1 MEGDKVKISIPLANV
16 LDVEMNTMAF
26 AEAIQV
32 KVMESD
38 ESFAVDEVC
47 KLCSWTRDWSY
58 SYFILDVI
66 NHETYFV
73 VVLLRLFRQDSSDVG
88 HIEGAGEKLPS
99 KAQPGFTP

>member
-38 ESFAVDEVC
+38 ESFAVDEVDC
-47 KLCSWTRDWSY
+47 AL
-58 SYFILDVI
+58 
-66 NHETYFV
+66 
-73 VVLLRLFRQDSSDVG
+73 G
-88 HIEGAGEKLPS
+88 HWN
-99 KAQPGFTP
+99 

>member
-47 KLCSWTRDWSY
+47 TFCGYGFNLL
-58 SYFILDVI
+58 LD
-66 NHETYFV
+66 FSV
-73 VVLLRLFRQDSSDVG
+73 VCHSPCGNLFR
-88 HIEGAGEKLPS
+88 
-99 KAQPGFTP
+99 